1 MTPLIRASL
10 IASLL
15 LAQGAHGAFAQTPAA
30 APDAPA
36 ASTEGNP
43 APQEKAAADAP
54 ENGADAAATPAPE
67 TTAPAAAAAPQPQGA
82 PARVEQPR
90 AFGHTLGDVLTQ
102 RVLLEL
108 DGKPV
113 ELTKPPAPGRV
124 GVWLERRPT
133 RIERDADGRRW
144 LVIEHQ
150 LINAPQA
157 LTALT
162 LPALDLQ
169 TSGGLLGV
177 TAWPFS
183 AAPLTPRNAFG
194 EGALDALQPDR
205 AAPAV
210 DTTSIRQQIALW
222 GGLCIATLLAWGG
235 WLAWRSW
242 RAGRSQPFAR
252 ALRELKGLR
261 SRGDDAPEAW
271 QALHRAFDRTA
282 GRSLQPASLPRLFE
296 RAPQYASLRADIE
309 RFYAQS
315 AALFFGAERPADA
328 LPLRSFARRLRDIE
342 RRHEA

>member
-15 LAQGAHGAFAQTPAA
+15 LAQGAFAQTPTVA
-30 APDAPA
+30 APDA
-36 ASTEGNP
+36 ASEVSP
-43 APQEKAAADAP
+43 APQEAPADDDAP
-54 ENGADAAATPAPE
+54 ENGATVPPAPDAAAPAS
-67 TTAPAAAAAPQPQGA
+67 AAPPLPQGA

-90 AFGHTLGDVLTQ
+90 AFGHTLGDLLTQ
-102 RVLLEL
+102 RVLLAI

-113 ELTKPPAPGRV
+113 ELGKPPAPGRV

-133 RIERDADGRRW
+133 RVERDADGRRW

-162 LPALDLQ
+162 LPALDLP

-177 TAWPFS
+177 PAWPFS
-183 AAPLTPRNAFG
+183 AAPLTPRNAFAR
-194 EGALDALQPDR
+194 GALDTLQPDR

-210 DTTSIRQQIALW
+210 DTASIRRQIALW
-222 GGLCIATLLAWGG
+222 GGLCVATLLAWGG
-235 WLAWRSW
+235 WLGWRSW
-242 RAGRSQPFAR
+242 RADRQQPFAR
-252 ALRELKGLR
+252 ALRELNGLR
-261 SRGDDAPEAW
+261 GRSDDAPEAW

-282 GRSLQPASLPRLFE
+282 GRSLQAASLACLFE
-296 RAPQYASLRADIE
+296 RAPQYAPLRADIE

-315 AALFFGAERPADA
+315 AALFFGDRQPADT
-328 LPLRSFARRLRDIE
+328 LPLRSFARRLRSIE
-342 RRHEA
+342 KRHEA

>member
-15 LAQGAHGAFAQTPAA
+15 LAQGAFAQ
-30 APDAPA
+30 
-36 ASTEGNP
+36 
-43 APQEKAAADAP
+43 
-54 ENGADAAATPAPE
+54 
-67 TTAPAAAAAPQPQGA
+67 TAPAAAADAVSGDVSNTLSIQAEAAADGAPTAAPASPRGVAPTPAAAPQGR
-82 PARVEQPR
+82 PAQVVQPR
-90 AFGHTLGDVLTQ
+90 AYGHTLGDLLTQ
-102 RVLLEL
+102 RVRLEI

-133 RIERDADGRRW
+133 RIERDTDGQRW

-157 LTALT
+157 LVALA

-177 TAWPFS
+177 AAWPFS
-183 AAPLTPRNAFG
+183 AAPLTPRNVFG
-194 EGALDALQPDR
+194 EGALEALQPDR
-205 AAPAV
+205 GAPAV
-210 DTTSIRQQIALW
+210 DTTAIRQQIALW
-222 GGLCIATLLAWGG
+222 GGLCLAALLAWGG
-235 WLAWRSW
+235 WLGWRSW

-252 ALRELKGLR
+252 ALREVNALR
-261 SRGDDAPEAW
+261 SLTDDAPEAW

-282 GRSLQPASLPRLFE
+282 GRTLQPASLPRLFE
-296 RAPQYASLRADIE
+296 RAPQYAPLRADIE

-315 AALFFGAERPADA
+315 AALFFGDGPPADA
-328 LPLRSFARRLRDIE
+328 LPLRTLARRLRDIE

>member
-15 LAQGAHGAFAQTPAA
+15 LAQGAFAQTPAA
-30 APDAPA
+30 AAPEAPA
-36 ASTEGNP
+36 ASTEGNA
-43 APQEKAAADAP
+43 APQETVAAEAP
-54 ENGADAAATPAPE
+54 GNGADTAATPAPE
-67 TTAPAAAAAPQPQGA
+67 AAAPAPAAAPQPQGA

-102 RVLLEL
+102 RVLLAI

-133 RIERDADGRRW
+133 RIERDADGLRW

-157 LTALT
+157 LVALT

-177 TAWPFS
+177 VAWPFS

-194 EGALDALQPDR
+194 QGALDALQPDR

-210 DTTSIRQQIALW
+210 DTTAIRQQIALW
-222 GGLCIATLLAWGG
+222 GGLCVATLLAWGG

-252 ALRELKGLR
+252 ALRDLKGLR
-261 SRGDDAPEAW
+261 GRGDDAPEAW

-296 RAPQYASLRADIE
+296 RAPQYAPLRADIE

-315 AALFFGAERPADA
+315 AALFFGEGRPADA

>member
-1 MTPLIRASL
+1 MTPLIQASL

-15 LAQGAHGAFAQTPAA
+15 LAQGAFAQTPTAA

-36 ASTEGNP
+36 ASSEGSP
-43 APQEKAAADAP
+43 APQEAPAVDDAP
-54 ENGADAAATPAPE
+54 ENGAA
-67 TTAPAAAAAPQPQGA
+67 APASVAPPLPQGA

-90 AFGHTLGDVLTQ
+90 AFGHTLGDLLTQ
-102 RVLLEL
+102 RVLLAI

-113 ELTKPPAPGRV
+113 ELGKPPAPGRV

-133 RIERDADGRRW
+133 RVERDADGRRW

-157 LTALT
+157 LVALT
-162 LPALDLQ
+162 LPALDLP

-177 TAWPFS
+177 PAWPFS
-183 AAPLTPRNAFG
+183 AAPLTPRNAFAR
-194 EGALDALQPDR
+194 GALDALQPDR

-210 DTTSIRQQIALW
+210 DTTSIRRQIALW
-222 GGLCIATLLAWGG
+222 GGLCVATLLAWCG

-252 ALRELKGLR
+252 ALRELNGLR
-261 SRGDDAPEAW
+261 GRSDDAPEAW

-282 GRSLQPASLPRLFE
+282 GRSLQAASLARLFE
-296 RAPQYASLRADIE
+296 RAPQYAPLRADIE
-309 RFYAQS
+309 RFYAES
-315 AALFFGAERPADA
+315 AALFFGDGQPADA
-328 LPLRSFARRLRDIE
+328 LPLRSFAHRLRRIE
-342 RRHEA
+342 KRYEA

>member
-15 LAQGAHGAFAQTPAA
+15 LAQGAFAQTPTAA

-36 ASTEGNP
+36 ASSEGSP
-43 APQEKAAADAP
+43 AAQEAPAADSS
-54 ENGADAAATPAPE
+54 ENGAPATPTPDAAAPAS
-67 TTAPAAAAAPQPQGA
+67 AAPPLPHGA

-90 AFGHTLGDVLTQ
+90 AFGHTLGDLLTQ
-102 RVLLEL
+102 RVLLAI

-113 ELTKPPAPGRV
+113 ELGKPPAPGRV

-133 RIERDADGRRW
+133 RVERDADGRRW

-162 LPALDLQ
+162 LPALDLP

-177 TAWPFS
+177 PAWPFS
-183 AAPLTPRNAFG
+183 AAPLTPRNAFAR
-194 EGALDALQPDR
+194 GALDTLQPDR

-210 DTTSIRQQIALW
+210 DTASIRRQIALW
-222 GGLCIATLLAWGG
+222 GGLCVATLLAWGG
-235 WLAWRSW
+235 WLGWRSW
-242 RAGRSQPFAR
+242 RADRQQPFAR
-252 ALRELKGLR
+252 ALRELNGLR
-261 SRGDDAPEAW
+261 GRSDDAPEAW

-282 GRSLQPASLPRLFE
+282 GRSLQAASLARLFE
-296 RAPQYASLRADIE
+296 RAPQYAPLRADIE

-315 AALFFGAERPADA
+315 ATLFFGDGQPADA
-328 LPLRSFARRLRDIE
+328 LPLRSFARRLRSIE
-342 RRHEA
+342 KRHEA

>member
-15 LAQGAHGAFAQTPAA
+15 LAQGAFAQTPAA
-30 APDAPA
+30 APDSPA
-36 ASTEGNP
+36 ATSEDSP
-43 APQEKAAADAP
+43 APQDAP
-54 ENGADAAATPAPE
+54 ATDAPGNGADAAATPAPE
-67 TTAPAAAAAPQPQGA
+67 TAAPAAAPAPQPQGA

-102 RVLLEL
+102 RVLLAI

-133 RIERDADGRRW
+133 RIERDADGLRW

-157 LTALT
+157 LVALT

-177 TAWPFS
+177 AAWPFS

-210 DTTSIRQQIALW
+210 DTTALRRQIALW
-222 GGLCIATLLAWGG
+222 GGLFIATLLAWGG

-252 ALRELKGLR
+252 ALRDLKGLR
-261 SRGDDAPEAW
+261 GRGDDAPEAW

-296 RAPQYASLRADIE
+296 RAPQYAPLRTDIE

-315 AALFFGAERPADA
+315 AALFFGDGRPADA

>member
-15 LAQGAHGAFAQTPAA
+15 LAQGAIAQTPTAA

-36 ASTEGNP
+36 AAGEVSP
-43 APQEKAAADAP
+43 APQETPSADAP
-54 ENGADAAATPAPE
+54 ESGADAATPAPD
-67 TTAPAAAAAPQPQGA
+67 AAAPASAAPPLPQGA

-102 RVLLEL
+102 RVLLAI

-113 ELTKPPAPGRV
+113 ELTKAPAPGRV

-133 RIERDADGRRW
+133 RIERDADGLHW

-177 TAWPFS
+177 AAWPFS
-183 AAPLTPRNAFG
+183 AAPLTPRNAFAR
-194 EGALDALQPDR
+194 GALDALQPDR

-210 DTTSIRQQIALW
+210 DTTAIRRQIALW

-252 ALRELKGLR
+252 ALREMSALR
-261 SRGDDAPEAW
+261 GRGDDAPEAW

-282 GRSLQPASLPRLFE
+282 GRSLQPASLARLFE
-296 RAPQYASLRADIE
+296 RAPQYAPLRADIE
-309 RFYAQS
+309 RFFAQS
-315 AALFFGAERPADA
+315 AALFFGDGQPADT
-328 LPLRSFARRLRDIE
+328 LPLRSFARRLRSIE
-342 RRHEA
+342 KRHEA

>member
-15 LAQGAHGAFAQTPAA
+15 LAQGALAQTPAA

-43 APQEKAAADAP
+43 APQETAAADAP
-54 ENGADAAATPAPE
+54 ENGTDAAPPTPE
-67 TTAPAAAAAPQPQGA
+67 TTAPAPAAAPQPQGA

-102 RVLLEL
+102 RVLLAI

-133 RIERDADGRRW
+133 RIERDADGQRW

-210 DTTSIRQQIALW
+210 DTTSIRRQIALW
-222 GGLCIATLLAWGG
+222 GGLCIATLLTWGG

-296 RAPQYASLRADIE
+296 RAPQYAPLRADIE

>member
-30 APDAPA
+30 APDAPT

-43 APQEKAAADAP
+43 AQQETAADDAP
-54 ENGADAAATPAPE
+54 ENGAAATPAVE
-67 TTAPAAAAAPQPQGA
+67 TTAPPAATAPQPQGA

-102 RVLLEL
+102 RVLLAI

-133 RIERDADGRRW
+133 RIERDTDGQRW

-157 LTALT
+157 LVALT

-177 TAWPFS
+177 AAWPFS
-183 AAPLTPRNAFG
+183 AASLTPRNAFG

-210 DTTSIRQQIALW
+210 DTTSIRRQIALW
-222 GGLCIATLLAWGG
+222 GGLCVATLLVWGG

-242 RAGRSQPFAR
+242 RAGHSQPFAR
-252 ALRELKGLR
+252 ALRELKSL
-261 SRGDDAPEAW
+261 RGDDAPEAW

-296 RAPQYASLRADIE
+296 RAPQYAPLRADIE

-315 AALFFGAERPADA
+315 AALFFGEGRPADA

>member
-15 LAQGAHGAFAQTPAA
+15 LAQGAFAQTPTAA

-36 ASTEGNP
+36 TASEVSP
-43 APQEKAAADAP
+43 VSQETHGTDAP
-54 ENGADAAATPAPE
+54 DSGADATPTPDAAAP
-67 TTAPAAAAAPQPQGA
+67 APAAVPLPQGA

-90 AFGHTLGDVLTQ
+90 AFGHTLGDLLTQ
-102 RVLLEL
+102 RVLLAI
-108 DGKPV
+108 DGKPI

-133 RIERDADGRRW
+133 RVERDADGQRW

-157 LTALT
+157 LTALALPT
-162 LPALDLQ
+162 LDIP
-169 TSGGLLGV
+169 TSGGLLTV
-177 TAWPFS
+177 PDWPFS
-183 AAPLTPRNAFG
+183 AAPLTPRSAFAQ
-194 EGALDALQPDR
+194 GALAALQPDR

-210 DTTSIRQQIALW
+210 DTTSVRRQIALW
-222 GGLCIATLLAWGG
+222 GGLCVATLLGWGG
-235 WLAWRSW
+235 WQAWRSW
-242 RAGRSQPFAR
+242 RAARSQPFAR
-252 ALRELKGLR
+252 ALRELKALR
-261 SRGDDAPEAW
+261 GRSDDAPEAW

-282 GRSLQPASLPRLFE
+282 ERSLQPTSLPRLFE
-296 RAPQYASLRADIE
+296 RAPQYTPLRADIE

-315 AALFFGAERPADA
+315 AALFFGDGKPADA
-328 LPLRSFARRLRDIE
+328 LPLRSLARRLRDIE